1 MISYNSSIVTSGL
14 VLCLDAGSPR
24 SYPGSGTIWSSVS
37 GNVATGTL
45 TNGVT
50 YSSTN
55 TGILVF
61 DGIDDRV
68 NVVNSIPSLSNLTIE
83 LFLRTSVVDGTQN
96 IFLDQFFSLRY
107 EISPI
112 TNKFNIHLG
121 NGSSWAYTTLPSTT
135 TVVANTWYQ
144 TAWTWNGS
152 TAVMYVNGV
161 AENSL
166 SSGAFS
172 STTGNITL
180 GQHTPDVSYAWAGSM
195 GSVKIYNTA
204 LTSDQVLQNFNAQRG
219 RYGI

>member
-1 MISYNSSIVTSGL
+1 MTVNYNPGIVTSGL
-14 VLCLDAGSPR
+14 ILCLDAANPK
-24 SYPGSGTIWSSVS
+24 SYPGTGTSWFDVS
-37 GNVATGTL
+37 GNNAIGTL
-45 TNGVT
+45 TNGVS
-50 YSSTN
+50 YSSN
-55 TGILVF
+55 NLGILTF
-61 DGIDDRV
+61 DGVDDRV
-68 NVVNSIPSLSNLTIE
+68 NVVNTIPPLSNLTIE

-107 EISPI
+107 EISS
-112 TNKFNIHLG
+112 NKFNIHLG
-121 NGSSWAYTTLPSTT
+121 NGSAWAYTTLLSTT

-166 SSGAFS
+166 SSGAAS

-180 GQHTPDVSYAWAGSM
+180 GQHTPDTSYAWAGNM
-195 GSVKIYNTA
+195 GSVKIYNQA
-204 LTSDQVLQNFNAQRG
+204 LTAAQVLQNFNATRG

>member
-1 MISYNSSIVTSGL
+1 MSVVANPNIVTSGL
-14 VLCLDAGSPR
+14 ILCLDAANPK
-24 SYPGSGTIWSSVS
+24 SYPGTGTSWFDVS
-37 GNVATGTL
+37 GNNAIGTL
-45 TNGVT
+45 TNGVS
-50 YSSTN
+50 YSSN
-55 TGILVF
+55 NLGILTF
-61 DGIDDRV
+61 DGVDDRV
-68 NVVNSIPSLSNLTIE
+68 NVVNTIPPLSNLTIE

-107 EISPI
+107 EINS
-112 TNKFNIHLG
+112 NKFNIHLG
-121 NGSSWAYTTLPSTT
+121 NGSAWAYTTLLSTT

-166 SSGAFS
+166 SSGAAS

-180 GQHTPDVSYAWAGSM
+180 GQHTPDTAYAWAGSM

-204 LTSDQVLQNFNAQRG
+204 LTSDQVLQNFNATRG
-219 RYGI
+219 RFGI

>member
-1 MISYNSSIVTSGL
+1 LSIAYNSSIVTSGL

-24 SYPGSGTIWSSVS
+24 SYPGTGTTWNSVS

-50 YSSTN
+50 YSSAN
-55 TGILVF
+55 AGILVF
-61 DGIDDRV
+61 DGVDDRV

-96 IFLDQFFSLRY
+96 IFLDQFLSLRY
-107 EISPI
+107 EIS
-112 TNKFNIHLG
+112 NDKFNIHLG
-121 NGSSWAYTTLPSTT
+121 NGSSWAYTTLLSTT

-166 SSGAFS
+166 SSGAAS

-180 GQHTPDVSYAWAGSM
+180 GQHTPDTAYAWAGSM

-204 LTSDQVLQNFNAQRG
+204 LTSAQVLQNFNATRG

>member
-1 MISYNSSIVTSGL
+1 MSVVANPNIVTSGL
-14 VLCLDAGSPR
+14 ILCLDAANPK
-24 SYPGSGTIWSSVS
+24 SYPGTGTSWFDVS
-37 GNVATGTL
+37 GNKALGTL
-45 TNGVT
+45 TNGVS
-50 YSSTN
+50 YNSTN
-55 TGILVF
+55 LGILTF
-61 DGIDDRV
+61 DGVDDRV
-68 NVVNSIPSLSNLTIE
+68 NVVNTIPPLSNLTIE
-83 LFLRTSVVDGTQN
+83 LFLQTSVVDGTQN

-107 EISPI
+107 EISG
-112 TNKFNIHLG
+112 NKFNIHLG
-121 NGSSWAYTTLPSTT
+121 NGSAWAYTTLLSTT

-166 SSGAFS
+166 SSGAAS

-180 GQHTPDVSYAWAGSM
+180 GQHTPDTAYAWAGSM

-204 LTSDQVLQNFNAQRG
+204 LTSDQVLQNFNATRG